1 MQATEAFPHTASTQ
15 AMRLPGYLIA
25 FLLIVLLASTT
36 PVGTGSGV
44 HQFDLLH
51 PLFSHVHVVNGR
63 VVTHEQQLADTSTGI
78 GERPATSAPAFGAA
92 SGGASGDAGIGLT
105 PTVPAHNV
113 VQIWNLPTIGISTQ
127 LHVPRGRKEAPPDPP
142 PL

>member
-1 MQATEAFPHTASTQ
+1 M
-15 AMRLPGYLIA
+15 
-25 FLLIVLLASTT
+25 
-36 PVGTGSGV
+36 
-44 HQFDLLH
+44 
-51 PLFSHVHVVNGR
+51 HVVNGR

>member
-1 MQATEAFPHTASTQ
+1 MQATEGFPHTASTQ

-25 FLLIVLLASTT
+25 FVLVVLLASTT
-36 PVGTGSGV
+36 PVGTGSGA

-63 VVTHEQQLADTSTGI
+63 VVSHEEQLAEQSSNPQ
-78 GERPATSAPAFGAA
+78 RPPSSAPSFGAG

-105 PTVPAHNV
+105 PTVPTEYVAPM
-113 VQIWNLPTIGISTQ
+113 WNLPTLGISTE